1 MDAVFVDELELPTR
15 SDLEKGGA
23 PDWAVFWPGHVWLI
37 ELKTESASH
46 RADQIPYYCELGAH
60 HYPHDRLDITYL
72 TPRFQY
78 SYAPATAGDRFAHV
92 SWDDVIPIVRS
103 VWATPNSP
111 RARAVVDGVCDT
123 LGRLNEPASAW
134 RASLAP
140 LATAPAAAPEPSPL
154 DRALELARTTAADGR
169 QRALDLEVTSLDE
182 LLALRLATRD
192 VLAASSADSPLRYV
206 VPWLWRTQSGGRALT
221 PAGARQGYEL
231 RLSRYRTDQYRPRT

>member
-1 MDAVFVDELELPTR
+1 VDAVFVDELELPAR

-78 SYAPATAGDRFAHV
+78 CYPPARPSDRFAHV
-92 SWDDVIPIVRS
+92 SWDEVIPIVRS
-103 VWATPNSP
+103 VWPTPKSP
-111 RARAVVDGVCDT
+111 RAEAVVDGVCDT
-123 LGRLNEPASAW
+123 LGRLDEPASAW
-134 RASLAP
+134 WASVAP
-140 LATAPAAAPEPSPL
+140 QAAPAATPEPLLL
-154 DRALELARTTAADGR
+154 DRTHELARTTAADGR

-182 LLALRLATRD
+182 LLELRLAIRD
-192 VLAASSADSPLRYV
+192 ALAASPADSPLRYV
-206 VPWLWRTQSGGRALT
+206 VPWLWRNRSGGRALT
-221 PAGARQGYEL
+221 RAGARQGYEL
-231 RLSRYRTDQYRPRT
+231 RLSRYRTDQYRLGT